1 MGAVVGAV
9 IGVGATMKSMK
20 AQEQAAEAQL
30 KAMKEQQKMQMMAD
44 ARERRKMLR
53 EAAIAR
59 GQTVNIASQI
69 CGGQGKFSG
78 SSLMTGLSGLQS
90 QTLSGLGFQ
99 QTAQSSALLQQKF
112 LNKASRLQSDA
123 SRWSGIASAAM
134 NIGSAL
140 PFQFKGFGI

>member
-59 GQTVNIASQI
+59 GQT
-69 CGGQGKFSG
+69 
-78 SSLMTGLSGLQS
+78 
-90 QTLSGLGFQ
+90 
-99 QTAQSSALLQQKF
+99 
-112 LNKASRLQSDA
+112 
-123 SRWSGIASAAM
+123 AM

>member
-59 GQTVNIASQI
+59 GQTV
-69 CGGQGKFSG
+69 
-78 SSLMTGLSGLQS
+78 T
-90 QTLSGLGFQ
+90 TV
-99 QTAQSSALLQQKF
+99 
-112 LNKASRLQSDA
+112 
-123 SRWSGIASAAM
+123 
-134 NIGSAL
+134 
-140 PFQFKGFGI
+140 

>member
-1 MGAVVGAV
+1 MGSVVGAVVGA
-9 IGVGATMKSMK
+9 GASMK
-20 AQEQAAEAQL
+20 ALEAQE
-30 KAMKEQQKMQMMAD
+30 KAMKMQQKAAQEQLKMQKMAD
-44 ARERRKMLR
+44 MRDRRRMLR

-59 GQTVNIASQI
+59 GQTVNIAAQI
-69 CGGQGKFSG
+69 GGGQGKFAG
-78 SSLMTGLSGLQS
+78 SSLMTGLSGLQG